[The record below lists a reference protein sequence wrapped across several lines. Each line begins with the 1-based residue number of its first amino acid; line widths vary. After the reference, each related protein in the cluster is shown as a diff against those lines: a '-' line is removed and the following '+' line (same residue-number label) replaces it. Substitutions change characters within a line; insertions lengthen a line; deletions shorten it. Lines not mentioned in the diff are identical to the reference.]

1 MSCGVCAS
9 CGGEPFRGTLTYTS
23 PAHGGWGVA
32 RMGQLLP
39 ESYQL
44 FAGPAACGRHG
55 ALSACLQGRKDTIA
69 YLYLSEDDIVSG
81 GYERAIA
88 DGAEEL
94 LAWLEK
100 RGRTPRVMMIFVT
113 CLDDLLGTDHEA
125 LAAELHERH
134 PEVRFIDCHMNPI
147 TTDTKVPPAVNIRN
161 KIYST
166 LDVAERKDGGVNLI
180 GSLVPLLKDG
190 EYYDL
195 LARMGAA
202 PARQITDFS
211 TFDGFQQMARSRLN
225 VVLAPPGVYAAEQ
238 MEKKHGTP
246 WLRALVSY
254 DPREVTKTY
263 RALAAALGADC
274 PDLSGYEAACEEDF
288 ARTREFLDGLPVV
301 LDGDAV
307 TRPFDLARALL
318 ERGFRVKRLIVQDV
332 VASDAENYRW
342 LRERCA
348 EVEIIQP
355 QDPRRVLFR
364 DRFPECLCIGYNSG
378 YITGSQ
384 RVVPADAQQGHWG
397 YRGVAAM
404 LEMIRAAA
412 GAEINLKDM
421 VKKAGLVL

>member
-1 MSCGVCAS
+1 MALTGNCAK
-9 CGGEPFRGTLTYTS
+9 FALDKD
-23 PAHGGWGVA
+23 A
-32 RMGQLLP
+32 RK
-39 ESYQL
+39 
-44 FAGPAACGRHG
+44 F
-55 ALSACLQGRKDTIA
+55 K
-69 YLYLSEDDIVSG
+69 
-81 GYERAIA
+81 
-88 DGAEEL
+88 
-94 LAWLEK
+94 
-100 RGRTPRVMMIFVT
+100 
-113 CLDDLLGTDHEA
+113 
-125 LAAELHERH
+125 
-134 PEVRFIDCHMNPI
+134 
-147 TTDTKVPPAVNIRN
+147 
-161 KIYST
+161 
-166 LDVAERKDGGVNLI
+166 
-180 GSLVPLLKDG
+180 VPLLKDG

-254 DPREVTKTY
+254 DPREVTKMY

-288 ARTREFLDGLPVV
+288 ARTREVLDGLPVV

-378 YITGSQ
+378 YITGSR

-412 GAEINLKDM
+412 GAEIDLKDM